1 MLGNLEL
8 KTSNV
13 LLSGGADGA
22 DAAFGRAAVAA
33 KHDVVHWSFDGH
45 RTKMRKNLYRLD
57 RDHLDSA
64 DPYLL
69 RANKSIMRTYP
80 SSDAIVNDLLR
91 RNLYQVRWS
100 DSVYA
105 VSQFKKDGSLLG
117 IDGGTAWACQMYVD
131 RFIYDQEPM
140 DLCCLYLFD
149 QSSNRW
155 YAWRRSWSEIDAL
168 PRPSG
173 IYAGIGSRKLTTDG
187 AQAIAELYQ

>member
-22 DAAFGRAAVAA
+22 DSAFGRAATAA
-33 KHDVVHWSFDGH
+33 THDVVHWSFSGH
-45 RTKMRKNLYRLD
+45 KTKLRKNLYQLTSE
-57 RDHLDSA
+57 HLTTA

-69 RANKSIMRTYP
+69 RANKGILRTYP
-80 SSDAIVNDLLR
+80 TSSAVVNDLLR
-91 RNLYQVRWS
+91 RNFYQVRWS

-105 VSQFKKDGSLLG
+105 VSQFTDDSSMLK

-140 DLCCLYLFD
+140 DLCNLYLFD
-149 QSSNRW
+149 QGTIKW
-155 YAWRRSWSEIDAL
+155 YGWRRGWTEID
-168 PRPSG
+168 RPPTPHG
-173 IYAGIGSRKLTTDG
+173 IYAGIGSRNLTADG
-187 AQAIAELYQ
+187 AKAIDDLYQ

>member
-1 MLGNLEL
+1 MLEDLEL

-22 DAAFGRAAVAA
+22 DAAFGRAAQAA
-33 KHDVVHWSFDGH
+33 GHDVVHWTFGGH
-45 RTKMRKNLYRLD
+45 KTKLRKNLCQLTEE
-57 RDHLDSA
+57 HLAAA

-69 RANKSIMRTYP
+69 RANKSLVRTYP
-80 SSDAIVNDLLR
+80 SSSAVVNDLLR

-105 VSQFKKDGSLLG
+105 VSRFKRDGSLLG

-140 DLCCLYLFD
+140 ELCNLYLFD
-149 QSSNRW
+149 QLSNKW
-155 YAWRRSWSEIDAL
+155 HTWRRGWSEIDCPPAPL
-168 PRPSG
+168 G
-173 IYAGIGSRKLTTDG
+173 IYAGIGSRKLTPDG
-187 AQAIAELYQ
+187 AKAIDALYQ